1 MQGKTQGAAPA
12 HIFNPATL
20 DGADQGK
27 NLNLIKTNS
36 KIEQISA
43 RPELQQA
50 PQNKPWS
57 LSLHTAQP
65 RSHSAVF

>member
-1 MQGKTQGAAPA
+1 MQGKTQGAALA
-12 HIFNPATL
+12 HIFNPTT
-20 DGADQGK
+20 GADQGR

-43 RPELQQA
+43 RPELQEA
-50 PQNKPWS
+50 PQNTPWS
-57 LSLHTAQP
+57 LSLHATQP